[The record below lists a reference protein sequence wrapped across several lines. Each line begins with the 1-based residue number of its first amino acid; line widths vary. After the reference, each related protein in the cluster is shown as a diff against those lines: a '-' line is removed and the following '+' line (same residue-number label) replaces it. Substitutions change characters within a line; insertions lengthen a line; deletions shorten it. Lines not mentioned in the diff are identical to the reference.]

1 MVSLQDRKCG
11 HIKNIPVE
19 EDPGRAQLKYGDLIQ
34 FDPIESVVQLR
45 DADKSSAAH
54 TLVNTYVISEEMAE
68 RLTQLVIPQMQFD
81 QPVDN
86 KGLLVVGNYGT
97 GKSHLM
103 SVVSSLA
110 ADASLLE
117 GLNHAGVRD
126 TASQIAG
133 RFKVIRTE
141 IGATTM
147 SLRDILVAE
156 LEEHLEKLGVEYVF
170 PEAGTITSHK
180 RAFEDMMAKF
190 GEVFP
195 EHGLLL
201 VVDELLDYLR
211 TRKDQELILDLNFLR
226 EVGEVCKDLRFR
238 FMAGV
243 QEAIFDSPR
252 FAFVADSIRRVK
264 DRFEQILIARND
276 VKFVVAERLLKKTTE
291 QQAKIRDYLMPFAKY
306 YGGLNER
313 MDEFVRL
320 FPVHPDYIDTFE
332 RVTVV
337 EKREVLKTLSMGMK
351 GILGK
356 DVPQDEP
363 GLIAFDSY
371 WGTLKQNASFRAI
384 PEIRAVID
392 CSQVLE
398 SRIENAITRKQ
409 YKPMALRLIHA
420 LSVHR
425 LTTGDIYAPMGA
437 SAEELR
443 DRLCLFD
450 PLIAELGSD
459 EPDKDLQTH
468 VETVL
473 REIHKTVSGQF
484 ISFNADNRQFYLDLK
499 KTDDF
504 DALIDKRAESLG
516 QAQLDRFY
524 YEALKRVMEC
534 QDATYVTG
542 YKIWQHELVWQEHKA
557 ARSGYLFFGAPNER
571 STAVPQRDFYLYF
584 IQPNDPPR
592 FKDDKVNDEI
602 FFRLK
607 GTDEEFQTALKS
619 YAAAL
624 DLAATSSGHAKA
636 TYESKANGFLK
647 KLVQWLQKHMSDA
660 FEVTYQ
666 GRAKSMT
673 EWAKGKSIRDLSGL
687 SPHETI
693 NFRDLVNTIAGVC
706 LAPNFENQAP
716 DYPFFSVLITGNNRA
731 QAAQDAL
738 RAIAGQNRTKQ
749 ATAVLDA
756 LELLNGDNF
765 AGREIGRPEGARRGA
780 AMDGG
785 YQKIDPYKSKYTKFI
800 LDTVKAKGHG
810 QVVNRSEIIQ
820 DDHGLEYMNPGGS
833 RLEPEWVS
841 VLVAALVYSG
851 DIVLAIPGKKF
862 DATGLQQLAATG
874 MDELVRFKHLEQP
887 KEWNL
892 PALKALFELLGMTPG
907 MAQLVTQGKD
917 EPVQNLQQAV
927 GKIVKRIVMTQQTL
941 REGLSFWGQNMV
953 LGSGL
958 GVQGSENSEPG
969 TQNSELE
976 NAKAFFES
984 LQAYSSPGKLK
995 NFRYSAPEVLAHEK
1009 AVKAL
1014 DELDALRE
1022 FIMDHSPTASWL
1034 ATAEASASRGSE
1046 FRVTGSESKPQG
1058 LDLWVDQVKAIRGD
1072 VLDSINSELKTQNP
1086 QLARLSS
1093 EVGEKL
1099 KKLKRDYIN
1108 QYISLHARARLG
1120 VNDDKRKAGLLN
1132 DQRLQT
1138 LLKLAGIDLMPRQQ
1152 LTDYQNRLAGLK
1164 SCFALTEQ
1172 NLETTPACPHC
1183 QFRPAAEIGVLGS
1196 GFGVS
1201 GSQQLDQMD
1210 EQLDKIIEQWTK
1222 TLLNNL
1228 DDPMTQA
1235 NVNEL
1240 LHEDDKQIVKAF
1252 MDSKELPD
1260 PVDGNFVQTLKT
1272 ILAGLQKVSVKK
1284 ADLLKIVSDLGPST
1298 PNEIKQ
1304 AVSDYVDSLT
1314 KGKDQN
1320 KVRIVLE

>member
-1 MVSLQDRKCG
+1 M
-11 HIKNIPVE
+11 
-19 EDPGRAQLKYGDLIQ
+19 KYGDLIQ

-45 DADKSSAAH
+45 DADKSSAAR

-68 RLTQLVIPQMQFD
+68 RLTQLVIPQLQFD

-103 SVVSSLA
+103 SMVSSLA

-117 GLNHAGVRD
+117 GLKSEGVREA
-126 TASQIAG
+126 ASQIAG

-201 VVDELLDYLR
+201 VVDELLDFLR

-226 EVGEVCKDLRFR
+226 EVGEVGKDLRFR

-264 DRFEQILIARND
+264 DRFEQILIARSD
-276 VKFVVAERLLKKTTE
+276 VKFVVAERLLKKSIE

-371 WGTLKQNASFRAI
+371 WNTLKQNASFRAI

-516 QAQLDRFY
+516 LAQLDRFY

-592 FKDDKVNDEI
+592 FKDDKVGDEV

-693 NFRDLVNTIAGVC
+693 NFRDLINTVTGLC

-731 QAAQDAL
+731 QAAQDTL

-756 LELLNGDNF
+756 LELL
-765 AGREIGRPEGARRGA
+765 
-780 AMDGG
+780 DGE
-785 YQKIDPYKSKYTKFI
+785 KIDPYKSKYTKFI
-800 LDTVKAKGHG
+800 LGAVKAKGNG

-820 DDHGLEYMNPGGS
+820 DDHGLEYMNPGGG
-833 RLEPEWVS
+833 RLEPEWVAVILAS
-841 VLVAALVYSG
+841 LVYSG

-874 MDELVRFKHLEQP
+874 MDELVRFKHLEHP

-892 PALKALFELLGMTPG
+892 PALKALFELLNLAPG
-907 MAQLVTQGKD
+907 KVQLITQGHD
-917 EPVQNLQQAV
+917 DSVRDLQQAV

-941 REGLSFWGQNMV
+941 REGLSFWGLNLV
-953 LGSGL
+953 SESRVAGHVSSDLGL
-958 GVQGSENSEPG
+958 GTLDPG
-969 TQNSELE
+969 LE

-995 NFRYSAPEVLAHEK
+995 NFRYSVPEVLAYEK

-1034 ATAEASASRGSE
+1034 STAEAVLPA
-1046 FRVTGSESKPQG
+1046 
-1058 LDLWVDQVKAIRGD
+1058 DHDWVDRMKTSRQD
-1072 VLDSINSELKTQNP
+1072 VLNALKQADLTELASQSQSIGAKLQ
-1086 QLARLSS
+1086 
-1093 EVGEKL
+1093 KL
-1099 KKLKRDYIN
+1099 KKDYTVA
-1108 QYISLHARARLG
+1108 YIGLHTKARLG

-1172 NLETTPACPHC
+1172 NLDASPICPHC
-1183 QFRPAAEIGVLGS
+1183 GFRPATEIGVS
-1196 GFGVS
+1196 GFGS
-1201 GSQQLDQMD
+1201 LIAGSQQIDQMD
-1210 EQLDKIIEQWTK
+1210 EQLDRIIEQWTK

-1228 DDPMTQA
+1228 EDPMTQA
-1235 NVNEL
+1235 NINEL
-1240 LHEDDKQIVKAF
+1240 LHEDDKTVIQSF
-1252 MDSKELPD
+1252 MESKELPE
-1260 PVDGNFVQTLKT
+1260 PIDGNFVQTLKT
-1272 ILAGLQKVSVKK
+1272 VLAGLQKVPVKK
-1284 ADLLKIVSDLGPST
+1284 AEFIKIVSNLGPST
-1298 PNEIKQ
+1298 PEELKRAIC
-1304 AVSDYVDSLT
+1304 DYVDSLT
-1314 KGKDQN
+1314 RGKDIN

>member
-1 MVSLQDRKCG
+1 M
-11 HIKNIPVE
+11 
-19 EDPGRAQLKYGDLIQ
+19 KYGDLIQ

-45 DADKSSAAH
+45 DADKSNAAH
-54 TLVNTYVISEEMAE
+54 TLVNTYVISDEMAE
-68 RLTQLVIPQMQFD
+68 RLTLLVIPQMQFD

-110 ADASLLE
+110 ADASLLA
-117 GLNHAGVRD
+117 GLNHVGVRD
-126 TASQIAG
+126 VASQIAG

-147 SLRDILVAE
+147 SLRDILVSE
-156 LEEHLEKLGVEYVF
+156 LEEHLEKLGVDYVF

-226 EVGEVCKDLRFR
+226 EIGEVCKDLRFR

-276 VKFVVAERLLKKTTE
+276 VKFVVAERLLKKTAE

-337 EKREVLKTLSMGMK
+337 EKREMLKTLSLGMK
-351 GILGK
+351 GILDK
-356 DVPQDEP
+356 EVPLNEP

-371 WGTLKQNASFRAI
+371 WNTLKQNPSFRAI

-499 KTDDF
+499 KIDDF
-504 DALIDKRAESLG
+504 DALIEKRAESLG
-516 QAQLDRFY
+516 HAQLDRFY

-542 YKIWQHELVWQEHKA
+542 YKIWQHELVWQEHNA

-571 STAVPQRDFYLYF
+571 STVVPQRDFYLYF

-592 FKDDKVNDEI
+592 FKDDKANDEI

-607 GTDEEFQTALKS
+607 DIDEEFQTSLKS

-636 TYESKANGFLK
+636 TYESKANDFLR
-647 KLVQWLQKHMSDA
+647 KLVQWLQMHMSEA

-666 GRAKSMT
+666 GRTKSMT

-687 SPHETI
+687 SPQETI
-693 NFRDLVNTIAGVC
+693 NFRDLVNTIAGLC
-706 LAPNFENQAP
+706 LAPNFADQAP
-716 DYPFFSVLITGNNRA
+716 DYPFFSILITGNNRA

-756 LELLNGDNF
+756 LELL
-765 AGREIGRPEGARRGA
+765 
-780 AMDGG
+780 DGE
-785 YQKIDPYKSKYTKFI
+785 KIVPSKSKYTKFI
-800 LDTVKAKGHG
+800 LDAFKGKGHG

-833 RLEPEWVS
+833 RLESEWVI
-841 VLVAALVYSG
+841 VLMASLVYSG
-851 DIVLAIPGKKF
+851 DIAISIPGKKF
-862 DATGLQQLAATG
+862 DATGLQQLAATD
-874 MDELVRFKHLEQP
+874 MDDLVRFKHLEQP
-887 KEWNL
+887 REWNL
-892 PALKALFELLGMTPG
+892 LALMALFELLSMTPG

-917 EPVQNLQQAV
+917 EPVQNLLQAV
-927 GKIVKRIVMTQQTL
+927 DKIIKRIVLARQTL
-941 REGLSFWGQNMV
+941 REGLSFWGLDLLASTDLTRQA
-953 LGSGL
+953 SGWD
-958 GVQGSENSEPG
+958 E
-969 TQNSELE
+969 
-976 NAKAFFES
+976 AKGFFES

-995 NFRYSAPEVLAHEK
+995 NFRYSTSEVRSHEK

-1022 FIMDHSPTASWL
+1022 FIMDHGPTSSWL
-1034 ATAEASASRGSE
+1034 SSAEAALPE
-1046 FRVTGSESKPQG
+1046 EH
-1058 LDLWVDQVKAIRGD
+1058 DWVDRMKATRQD
-1072 VLDSINSELKTQNP
+1072 VLDTLRQADLTKLAGLSQSIGAKLQ
-1086 QLARLSS
+1086 
-1093 EVGEKL
+1093 KL
-1099 KKLKRDYIN
+1099 KKDYIIA
-1108 QYISLHARARLG
+1108 YMVLHTKARLG
-1120 VNDDKRKAGLLN
+1120 VNDDRRKASLLN
-1132 DQRLQT
+1132 DRRLQI
-1138 LLKLAGIDLMPRQQ
+1138 LLKLAVIDLMPRQQ
-1152 LTDYQNRLAGLK
+1152 LTDYQNHLADLK
-1164 SCFALTEQ
+1164 SCFALAEQ
-1172 NLETTPACPHC
+1172 NLEVSPICPHC
-1183 QFRPAAEIGVLGS
+1183 RFRPMEEIVGS
-1196 GFGVS
+1196 A
-1201 GSQQLDQMD
+1201 SQQIDLMD
-1210 EQLDKIIEQWTK
+1210 GQLDHLVEQWTK

-1235 NVNEL
+1235 NVKEL
-1240 LHEDDKQIVKAF
+1240 LHEDDRQIIQSF
-1252 MDSKELPD
+1252 MDSKKLPD
-1260 PVDGNFVQTLKT
+1260 SVDGHFVQTLK
-1272 ILAGLQKVSVKK
+1272 IVLSGLQKMPIKK
-1284 ADLLKIVSDLGPST
+1284 EEFLKIVSDLGPST

-1304 AVSDYVDSLT
+1304 AVNDYIDRLT
-1314 KGKDQN
+1314 QGTDQS
-1320 KVRIVLE
+1320 KVRMVIE

>member
-1 MVSLQDRKCG
+1 M
-11 HIKNIPVE
+11 
-19 EDPGRAQLKYGDLIQ
+19 KYGDLIQ

-54 TLVNTYVISEEMAE
+54 TLVNNYVISEEMAE

-126 TASQIAG
+126 AASQIAG
-133 RFKVIRTE
+133 RFKVLRLE
-141 IGATTM
+141 IGASEKTFRSIIAD
-147 SLRDILVAE
+147 SLEDWLSE
-156 LEEHLEKLGVEYVF
+156 LGVDFSF
-170 PEAGTITSHK
+170 PAADQVINNK

-211 TRKDQELILDLNFLR
+211 GRKDQELILDLNFLR
-226 EVGEVCKDLRFR
+226 EVGEVCKGLRLRFI
-238 FMAGV
+238 AGV

-264 DRFEQILIARND
+264 DRFEQILIVRND
-276 VKFVVAERLLKKTTE
+276 VKFVVAERLLKKSTE
-291 QQAKIRDYLMPFAKY
+291 QQANIRDYLMAFAKY

-337 EKREVLKTLSMGMK
+337 EKREVLKTLTYGMK

-371 WGTLKQNASFRAI
+371 WKTLKENSSFRAK

-484 ISFNADNRQFYLDLK
+484 ISFNADNYQFYLDLK

-504 DALIDKRAESLG
+504 DALIDKRADSLG
-516 QAQLDRFY
+516 SGQLDRFY
-524 YEALKRVMEC
+524 YEALKRAMEC

-542 YKIWQHELVWQEHKA
+542 YKIWQHELVWQDHKA
-557 ARSGYLFFGAPNER
+557 ARTGYLFFGAPNER

-592 FKDDKVNDEI
+592 FKDTREPDEV
-602 FFRLK
+602 FFRLR

-636 TYESKANGFLK
+636 TYESKANSFLK
-647 KLVQWLQKHMSDA
+647 KLVQWLQMHMSDA

-687 SPHETI
+687 SSHETI

-706 LAPNFENQAP
+706 LAPSFENQAP
-716 DYPFFSVLITGNNRA
+716 EYPLFSVLITGNNRA

-738 RAIAGQNRTKQ
+738 RAIAGQKRTKQ

-756 LELLNGDNF
+756 LELL
-765 AGREIGRPEGARRGA
+765 
-780 AMDGG
+780 DGE
-785 YQKIDPYKSKYTKFI
+785 KIDPYKSKYANFI
-800 LDTVKAKGHG
+800 LDAVKAKGHG
-810 QVVNRSEIIQ
+810 QVVNHSEIIQ
-820 DDHGLEYMNPGGS
+820 DDHGLEYMNPGSS
-833 RLEPEWVS
+833 RLESEWVS

-892 PALKALFELLGMTPG
+892 PAIKALFELLGMTPG
-907 MAQLVTQGKD
+907 MAQLATQGKE

-927 GKIVKRIVMTQQTL
+927 GKIVKRIVMTQQSL
-941 REGLSFWGQNMV
+941 REGLSFWGLDLLAGTDLASQA
-953 LGSGL
+953 SGL
-958 GVQGSENSEPG
+958 DE
-969 TQNSELE
+969 
-976 NAKAFFES
+976 AKGFFES

-995 NFRYSAPEVLAHEK
+995 NFRYSAPEVQAHEK

-1034 ATAEASASRGSE
+1034 STAEAVLPAE
-1046 FRVTGSESKPQG
+1046 HV
-1058 LDLWVDQVKAIRGD
+1058 WVNRMKTTRQD
-1072 VLDSINSELKTQNP
+1072 VLAALKQADLTELASQSQSIGAKLQ
-1086 QLARLSS
+1086 
-1093 EVGEKL
+1093 KL
-1099 KKLKRDYIN
+1099 KKDYTVA
-1108 QYISLHARARLG
+1108 YIGLHTKARLG

-1152 LTDYQNRLAGLK
+1152 LTDYQNHLAGLK

-1172 NLETTPACPHC
+1172 NLDASPNCPHC
-1183 QFRPAAEIGVLGS
+1183 EFRPSVETGAAA
-1196 GFGVS
+1196 
-1201 GSQQLDQMD
+1201 GSQMIDQMD
-1210 EQLDKIIEQWTK
+1210 AQLDAMVAAWTS
-1222 TLLNNL
+1222 TILSNL
-1228 DDPMTQA
+1228 EDPITQA
-1235 NVNEL
+1235 N
-1240 LHEDDKQIVKAF
+1240 
-1252 MDSKELPD
+1252 M
-1260 PVDGNFVQTLKT
+1260 
-1272 ILAGLQKVSVKK
+1272 
-1284 ADLLKIVSDLGPST
+1284 DLLKIDDREPLEAFIKSKDLPIPPDSNFVHALKEVLSGLVKVTVNAQELQQALQVTDGPAT
-1298 PNEIKQ
+1298 PGEMKKRFEE
-1304 AVSDYVDSLT
+1304 YVDQLT
-1314 KGKDQN
+1314 KGKDPA
-1320 KVRIVLE
+1320 KVRIVME

>member
-1 MVSLQDRKCG
+1 M
-11 HIKNIPVE
+11 
-19 EDPGRAQLKYGDLIQ
+19 KYGDLIQ

-45 DADKSSAAH
+45 DADKASAAIH
-54 TLVNTYVISEEMAE
+54 LVNTYVFSAEMVE

-81 QPVDN
+81 HPVDN

-103 SVVSSLA
+103 SVISSLA
-110 ADASLLE
+110 ADASLLK
-117 GLNHAGVRD
+117 GLKSDGVRAA
-126 TASQIAG
+126 ASQIAG

-147 SLRDILVAE
+147 SLRGIVVAE
-156 LEEHLEKLGVEYVF
+156 LEEHLEKLGVEYAF
-170 PEAGTITSHK
+170 PEAGTITSNK
-180 RAFEDMMAKF
+180 RAFEDMMAVF

-195 EHGLLL
+195 DHGLLL

-226 EVGEVCKDLRFR
+226 EIGEVCKDLRFR

-264 DRFEQILIARND
+264 DRFEQILIARSD
-276 VKFVVAERLLKKTTE
+276 VKFVVAERLLKKTVE

-356 DVPQDEP
+356 DVPFDEP

-371 WGTLKQNASFRAI
+371 WNTLRQNASFRAI

-425 LTTGDIYAPMGA
+425 LTTCDIYAPMGA

-571 STAVPQRDFYLYF
+571 STAVPERDFYLYF

-592 FKDDKVNDEI
+592 FKDDKAGDEV

-607 GTDEEFQTALKS
+607 GADEEFQTALKS

-636 TYESKANGFLK
+636 TYESKANSFLK
-647 KLVQWLQKHMSDA
+647 NLVQWLQKHMSDS

-666 GRAKSMT
+666 GHAKSLP
-673 EWAKGKSIRDLSGL
+673 EWPKGKSIRDLSGI
-687 SPHETI
+687 SPQETI
-693 NFRDLVNTIAGVC
+693 NFKDLINTIAGIC

-738 RAIAGQNRTKQ
+738 RAIAGSNRTKQ

-756 LELLNGDNF
+756 MELLD
-765 AGREIGRPEGARRGA
+765 
-780 AMDGG
+780 DD
-785 YQKIDPYKSKYTKFI
+785 KIDPSKSKYAKFI
-800 LDTVKAKGHG
+800 LDVVKAKGHG
-810 QVVNRSEIIQ
+810 QVVNRSEIVQ
-820 DDHGLEYMNPGGS
+820 DDQGVEYMNLGGS
-833 RLEPEWVS
+833 RLEPELVI
-841 VLVAALVYSG
+841 VLVAGLVYSG

-907 MAQLVTQGKD
+907 KVQLITQGND
-917 EPVQNLQQAV
+917 DPVTEMLDRVA
-927 GKIVKRIVMTQQTL
+927 KLVKRIVMTKQTL
-941 REGLSFWGQNMV
+941 REGLFFWGLDLLV
-953 LGSGL
+953 STGLASPASGL
-958 GVQGSENSEPG
+958 DE
-969 TQNSELE
+969 
-976 NAKAFFES
+976 AKGFFES
-984 LQAYSSPGKLK
+984 LQAYSTPGKLK

-1014 DELDALRE
+1014 DELGTMRE
-1022 FIMDHSPTASWL
+1022 FIMDHSPKASWL
-1034 ATAEASASRGSE
+1034 STAEAVLPAEHG
-1046 FRVTGSESKPQG
+1046 
-1058 LDLWVDQVKAIRGD
+1058 WVDRMKTTRQD
-1072 VLDSINSELKTQNP
+1072 VLDTLQQVDLTELAGQSQVIGAKLQ
-1086 QLARLSS
+1086 
-1093 EVGEKL
+1093 KL
-1099 KKLKRDYIN
+1099 KKDYIVA
-1108 QYISLHARARLG
+1108 YIGLHTKARLG

-1152 LTDYQNRLAGLK
+1152 LTDYQNCLAVLK

-1172 NLETTPACPHC
+1172 NLDASPICPHC
-1183 QFRPAAEIGVLGS
+1183 GFRPSVETFASA
-1196 GFGVS
+1196 
-1201 GSQQLDQMD
+1201 GSQMIEQMDAQLDTIVAAWASTI
-1210 EQLDKIIEQWTK
+1210 LS
-1222 TLLNNL
+1222 NL
-1228 DDPMTQA
+1228 EDPITQA
-1235 NVNEL
+1235 DMDL
-1240 LHEDDKQIVKAF
+1240 LKIDDREPLEAF
-1252 MDSKELPD
+1252 IKSKELPVPLD
-1260 PVDGNFVQTLKT
+1260 SNFVHALKEV
-1272 ILAGLQKVSVKK
+1272 LSGLVKVTVK
-1284 ADLLKIVSDLGPST
+1284 ARELQQALQVTDGPAT
-1298 PNEIKQ
+1298 PAEMKKRFEEYIDQ
-1304 AVSDYVDSLT
+1304 LT
-1314 KGKDQN
+1314 KGKDQA
-1320 KVRIVLE
+1320 KVRIVMEG